1 MARADI
7 VLNLVKTGVKGDMG
21 LFKKTVQALV
31 AEERAK
37 NHYVLAEQLTSIL
50 NEYNTSIESSVCE
63 LKPLHDSIYERIPG
77 ITFDDLVLSNEVS
90 KQTKDFIEE
99 HHRKDLLRSYNLEPK
114 HKVLLFG
121 PPGNGKTSVAE
132 AIAHSL
138 MLPFVTLHYE
148 DVIHSYLGETA
159 KKLDQVF
166 EHVKTRHCVL
176 FMDEFEAISKER
188 GDQLESGEIK
198 RLVSSLLTQIERLP
212 PNVIV
217 IAATNHTDMIDKAF
231 WRRFQMHVEMKK
243 PTQSMVKK
251 WFELYTRKT
260 SCDLGY
266 PSQVMS
272 EKMKGYSYSELE
284 AFTLDVLRRH
294 VLGKPNSDIKKI
306 IDAKVIEWKKRLK
319 A

>member
-7 VLNLVKTGVKGDMG
+7 VLNLVKTGVNGDME

-37 NHYVLAEQLTSIL
+37 NHLVLANQLNSIL
-50 NEYNTSIESSVCE
+50 EEYDNNTESS
-63 LKPLHDSIYERIPG
+63 LYRTKPLHDAVYERMPQV
-77 ITFDDLVLSNEVS
+77 TMSDVVLSKSVERQVG
-90 KQTKDFIEE
+90 DFIEE
-99 HHRKDLLRSYNLEPK
+99 FHRKDLLRSYNIEPK
-114 HKVLLFG
+114 HKVLLYG
-121 PPGNGKTSVAE
+121 PPGNGKTSLAE
-132 AIAHSL
+132 AIAQSL
-138 MLPFVTLHYE
+138 MLPFYTLHYE
-148 DVIHSYLGETA
+148 DVIQSYLGETA

-188 GDQLESGEIK
+188 GDELESGEIK
-198 RLVSSLLTQIERLP
+198 RMVSSLLTQIERLP

-217 IAATNHTDMIDKAF
+217 IAATNHTNMIDKAF

-243 PTQSMVKK
+243 PTQVMIKK
-251 WFELYTRKT
+251 WFDLYTQKIDT
-260 SCDLGY
+260 DLGY
-266 PSQVMS
+266 SSKVLA

-284 AFTLDVLRRH
+284 AFTLDVKRRY
-294 VLGKPNSDIKKI
+294 VLNIPSNNIKKI
-306 IDAKVIEWKKRLK
+306 VDAKISEWKKRLK